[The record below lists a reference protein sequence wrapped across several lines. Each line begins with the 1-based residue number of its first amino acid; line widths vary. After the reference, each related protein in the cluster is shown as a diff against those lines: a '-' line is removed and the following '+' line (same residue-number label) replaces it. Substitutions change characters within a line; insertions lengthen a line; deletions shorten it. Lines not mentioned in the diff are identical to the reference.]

1 MTNPIKPED
10 NLVEN
15 QHLEAALAQMSET
28 ELARLLHY
36 VEALHTDLARLS
48 LPDDES
54 IGIVTDTRHLLGI
67 LMDKVRRSVSLQQGK
82 DAYDGLHAWD
92 NEGGTVPHAA
102 SRRLLSRMVEGERR
116 LVWADA
122 EGVGEK

>member
-10 NLVEN
+10 NLFEN
-15 QHLEAALAQMSET
+15 RQLEAALAQMSET

-36 VEALHTDLARLS
+36 VDALYTDLARLT

-67 LMDKVRRSVSLQQGK
+67 LLDKVRRTVSLQQGK

-92 NEGGTVPHAA
+92 NEGGTVQHTM
-102 SRRLLSRMVEGERR
+102 SRRVLSRMVDGERR

-122 EGVGEK
+122 EGVGER